1 MGRIPLEDLRD
12 KQWLFALWG
21 NVSSRQAIVERKRAK
36 FEAEQAALAAKAAEA
51 AEAAGATEGSAAAN
65 PGHQEGNEKT
75 PVQSEKATGAEQEQQ
90 TEIPLVRKRVRRGD
104 VLKTYVPQWAI
115 LETDGVTSADKKAVK
130 EIAPDLCRALVLPA
144 DRPNYDRL
152 DIADACADMMA
163 FLSLATPMAA
173 VITDKVKDMQ
183 GEDEDL
189 SD

>member
-36 FEAEQAALAAKAAEA
+36 FEAEQAALAARAAEAAEA
-51 AEAAGATEGSAAAN
+51 AEAAGGSAAAN
-65 PGHQEGNEKT
+65 PDRQEGNKKT
-75 PVQSEKATGAEQEQQ
+75 PDPSEKATDAEQEHA
-90 TEIPLVRKRVRRGD
+90 TEIPL
-104 VLKTYVPQWAI
+104 AI
-115 LETDGVTSADKKAVK
+115 K

-183 GEDEDL
+183 GRFGQLRELEAQSVRSEAAL
-189 SD
+189 H